1 MNVNQ
6 MQWLTASEIQF
17 ACFIQHFVIILMLN
31 PYLISSMLYQ
41 EDIWFPDVSM
51 VGQRVHMLESEE
63 EEMWMLVKRNKNIKS
78 VWVRK

>member
-1 MNVNQ
+1 
-6 MQWLTASEIQF
+6 
-17 ACFIQHFVIILMLN
+17 MLN

-51 VGQRVHMLESEE
+51 VGQHVHMLESEE

-78 VWVRK
+78 VWVRKSSRLLIDETFTALFPTTTSPTPSP

>member
-1 MNVNQ
+1 
-6 MQWLTASEIQF
+6 
-17 ACFIQHFVIILMLN
+17 MLN